1 MHTRLED
8 LPAFELKQILTD
20 SEPHLIGTFS
30 HLRSVRA
37 GRSWLYAGDH
47 SLIGDLIDLNANDR
61 SARFIAPYWSPA
73 SVIQLGSI
81 VPWFDGYWQA
91 NQVTMILDPA
101 AHWQR
106 TEFLPSPAQHF
117 KQGGVSGWMRL
128 GQDLPEGAVATH
140 SDSNGWDHEHCEIC
154 QRTIGVGGKRY
165 AYINKTDRWLC
176 ERCYHDYAKPRS
188 LGFLISA

>member
-47 SLIGDLIDLNANDR
+47 SL
-61 SARFIAPYWSPA
+61 
-73 SVIQLGSI
+73 
-81 VPWFDGYWQA
+81 
-91 NQVTMILDPA
+91 
-101 AHWQR
+101 
-106 TEFLPSPAQHF
+106 
-117 KQGGVSGWMRL
+117 
-128 GQDLPEGAVATH
+128 TH

-154 QRTIGVGGKRY
+154 QRTIGVGGERH